1 MLDVDDV
8 RRAAER
14 IRGRVR
20 RTPLLGAAPMQ
31 SRIAPGLDLAL
42 KLECLQVTGSFK
54 ARGAIS
60 KLTTL
65 SNGEIR
71 RGIITASGGNHGAA
85 VAYAGWVAGTPAT
98 VFVPDNVSPLKAKK
112 IQSWGARLEVEG
124 TVWDESNR
132 AALARAERDSLVY
145 FHPFADPAVMAG
157 QGTIALEI
165 LADAPDVD
173 TLLIA
178 IGGGGLISGIA
189 VATKALRPEV
199 RIIGVEPEGAPTLY
213 ESVKAGHVVELA
225 AITTAVP
232 TMAAR
237 RTEPVNLEIVQR
249 HVEAILLVSDDEMR
263 EAARLLW
270 LEHGLA
276 VDLSGAA
283 SLALLTSGK
292 LRPRPGEKVCALICG
307 AGTDGLDGP

>member
-1 MLDVDDV
+1 MS
-8 RRAAER
+8 
-14 IRGRVR
+14 
-20 RTPLLGAAPMQ
+20 TTYGAQP
-31 SRIAPGLDLAL
+31 SG
-42 KLECLQVTGSFK
+42 
-54 ARGAIS
+54 
-60 KLTTL
+60 
-65 SNGEIR
+65 
-71 RGIITASGGNHGAA
+71 RGIVTASGGNHGAA
-85 VAYAGWVAGTPAT
+85 VAYAGWVADTPAT
-98 VFVPDNVSPLKAKK
+98 VFVPDNVSPLKARK
-112 IQSWGARLEVEG
+112 IESWGARLEVEG
-124 TVWDESNR
+124 RVWDESNR
-132 AALARAERDSLVY
+132 AALPRAGRDGLVY

-165 LADAPDVD
+165 LAGAPDVD
-173 TLLIA
+173 TLIVA

-189 VATKALRPEV
+189 VATKALKPAV

-213 ESVKAGHVVELA
+213 ESVKAGRVVELA

-237 RTEPVNLEIVQR
+237 QTEPVNLAIVQR

-283 SLALLTSGK
+283 SLALLTTGK

-307 AGTDGLDGP
+307 AGTDGLD